1 MFQTSHKCTMDKS
14 RNLSMILQ
22 PARMRVRRRKGR
34 RESNFLSPPLF
45 LLTGVL
51 VRDQQEQLP
60 LHLQFIKTAFKNQF
74 TTLLM
79 YKYRGQPSIFLFTK
93 ILVNPFT
100 FQANGITKKKNFL
113 IKAFLT
119 FTYKIEILISITHT
133 HTYTHTYIQYKQKN
147 TKLNKANTAIQ
158 LLSM

>member
-1 MFQTSHKCTMDKS
+1 MFQTPHKCTMDKS

-51 VRDQQEQLP
+51 VRDQQEQMP

-93 ILVNPFT
+93 ILANPFT
-100 FQANGITKKKNFL
+100 FQANGFTLPVKKSGVLSQFL
-113 IKAFLT
+113 SFCSYWQVTMLLVQRFYERAIK
-119 FTYKIEILISITHT
+119 
-133 HTYTHTYIQYKQKN
+133 
-147 TKLNKANTAIQ
+147 
-158 LLSM
+158 

>member
-100 FQANGITKKKNFL
+100 FQANGITLPVKKSGVLSQFL
-113 IKAFLT
+113 SFCSYWQVTMLLVQRFYERAIK
-119 FTYKIEILISITHT
+119 
-133 HTYTHTYIQYKQKN
+133 
-147 TKLNKANTAIQ
+147 
-158 LLSM
+158 